1 MEALQQKVRSLED
14 AKINSANEAATNDR
28 EKRRLEA
35 EAAELRRKIKEFE
48 DQLSEVMTDGEG
60 DDLEAELDQTKVRL
74 EKARLDL
81 QVKEA
86 NKFTYA
92 AYVEEIDEMV
102 SGNGNG
108 KACCPT
114 CNRAF
119 KSEAEARELKAD
131 LEDII
136 AKIPSK
142 VNSLRNKVKAEE
154 RRLEELQVML
164 LLLLFV
170 YLFVYCLL
178 FNSCRCCC
186 RPSGRSTSTAPP
198 CRPRSAGSPR
208 SLGPRRNLGGRC
220 ARSRTSLTRA
230 LRS

>member
-1 MEALQQKVRSLED
+1 MCPC
-14 AKINSANEAATNDR
+14 I
-28 EKRRLEA
+28 
-35 EAAELRRKIKEFE
+35 I
-48 DQLSEVMTDGEG
+48 
-60 DDLEAELDQTKVRL
+60 QTKVRL
-74 EKARLDL
+74 EKARLEL

-102 SGNGNG
+102 NGSG

-114 CNRAF
+114 CNRVF

-154 RRLEELQVML
+154 RRLEELQVH
-164 LLLLFV
+164 
-170 YLFVYCLL
+170 
-178 FNSCRCCC
+178 
-186 RPSGRSTSTAPP
+186 
-198 CRPRSAGSPR
+198 
-208 SLGPRRNLGGRC
+208 
-220 ARSRTSLTRA
+220 
-230 LRS
+230 

>member
-1 MEALQQKVRSLED
+1 MYPC
-14 AKINSANEAATNDR
+14 I
-28 EKRRLEA
+28 
-35 EAAELRRKIKEFE
+35 
-48 DQLSEVMTDGEG
+48 
-60 DDLEAELDQTKVRL
+60 QTKVRL

-102 SGNGNG
+102 SGGNGNG

-154 RRLEELQVML
+154 RRLEELQVL
-164 LLLLFV
+164 LPTKRQV
-170 YLFVYCLL
+170 DEHRASVQVKE
-178 FNSCRCCC
+178 R
-186 RPSGRSTSTAPP
+186 RVAEIARAKKESGRKVREIEDELESSSSQL
-198 CRPRSAGSPR
+198 SACNGLRDPVS
-208 SLGPRRNLGGRC
+208 SLDQLIRDAAVTNDEIRDGL
-220 ARSRTSLTRA
+220 
-230 LRS
+230 